1 MPRLRFFTPVLI
13 AAAAGLAFPAA
24 ANADIESDIVNTKCS
39 ADQIEAALQQ
49 ASPVAYGF
57 LTADPQRKADAE
69 QQLSSFLS
77 QSPAGRKAAL
87 HKPQPD
93 GNPSLMTTLTS
104 PQYASVSQQVL
115 NTCDQF

>member
-1 MPRLRFFTPVLI
+1 MPRLRSFAPILI
-13 AAAAGLAFPAA
+13 AASAGLAFPAA

-49 ASPVAYGF
+49 VSPVAYGF
-57 LTADPQRKADAE
+57 LTADPQRRADAE

-77 QSPAGRKAAL
+77 QSPSGRKATL
-87 HKPQPD
+87 HKPSED
-93 GNPSLMTTLTS
+93 GKPSLLATLTS